1 MSSELNDAIE
11 LGGLLTLALSLL
23 AITLFLTGQFVPSWL
38 LLARSLPR
46 HGRANLSWQAMLTLL
61 GLLVRGLQVLSLHK
75 AARLRIEIELVNPL
89 PDHPLRLNYRSK
101 EDYRAAKKEWQSE
114 KQAWKDHVDAALGAL
129 VHEEEDDWTIDIETC
144 TPLIEDDDIARYF
157 NALNNQLLRP
167 NQQPVFLSK
176 VTIRSGFVTPLHLLT
191 GVLARYEDDWQPIV
205 EGYGRSIIRP
215 NDPYRYRQPRKMQAF
230 IFDCWLLWGPSIPV
244 CTCPEWRG
252 EVALQYGYG
261 DENNSLTLRSSS
273 PEVVRTLARQ
283 NGLDLDGFALRA
295 RVTGTLKW
303 GPALGDTGFCPA
315 QHAIWQD
322 NRIVLDIIGEAHGI
336 RPTGGT
342 EEQVFAQYYSAYLW
356 VIFVMCDAET
366 GEPLYPE
373 NKWRDLIPFFVHGN
387 IADRQAY
394 DFHSSA
400 LARGVFEG
408 CLHLLQGEPN
418 LTLRFV
424 CAIDE
429 TACGYEMLYSMP
441 TEMTIRKKMI
451 TFAKEADAAC
461 EDGAALQRLILEYN
475 PEEPFKDGDYSACAL
490 PGIVNAYYS
499 ELREEQPTFHE
510 LRFARKTDIDLLR
523 TFYEDCFV
531 PEFPNPNERES
542 FEVIQ
547 NYLRLK
553 DTGWYKKNNYHV
565 LVLLDGDK
573 PIGGSISDYLDEPNA
588 GVIEYFVIQPEHR
601 GQGLG
606 RRLLEETERLL
617 HLDADKSRNRPLD
630 WIVAEMDDPYVT
642 PGRTSGM
649 DYFALARI
657 WHSMGYRLL
666 DFPYLQPALSS
677 DKKPV
682 SNLSMIGRICSHR
695 FKGSQVAS
703 ADVQILL
710 REYLQW
716 AMRIQEPEKN
726 DVFNRMREFLEAA
739 GAVEL
744 VSFGDYLGWQKDT
757 HLRINEVITGEDPE
771 LDQAIDVYERVFQDR
786 DIAIASNEFRKAF
799 QPEGLAYRPGY
810 RFHLWTIRLESV
822 QECGGMASFL
832 TMPSAGFGGYIGFA
846 DSLRG
851 AGKLRHIIARAEER
865 MVRDGT
871 EARGWYIECAGETER
886 NIFSKVGFAEL
897 DVQHMQPALPGRSI
911 EPRTDP
917 LHLLYKP
924 FGRVYERPTIAKPEF
939 LQAMSEIYQSIYD
952 IAHPDEDEVF
962 IKLAKSLDGVD
973 IIKPKV
979 LDSTS

>member
-1 MSSELNDAIE
+1 MPWEVTDAITIGE
-11 LGGLLTLALSLL
+11 LLALALTLI
-23 AITLFLTGQFVPSWL
+23 AIFLFLTGQFVPSWL

-46 HGRANLSWQAMLTLL
+46 HGRANLSWQAMLTLM

-89 PDHPLRLNYRSK
+89 PDRPLRLSYRSK
-101 EDYRAAKKEWQSE
+101 EDYRAAKKTWRDE
-114 KQAWKDHVDAALGAL
+114 KQAWKDHVKAAMGAL

-144 TPLIEDDDIARYF
+144 TPLIEDADIVRYF

-167 NQQPVFLSK
+167 NQQPIFLSK

-215 NDPYRYRQPRKMQAF
+215 NDPYRYRGPRKMQAF

-244 CTCPEWRG
+244 CTCPEWHG

-273 PEVVRTLARQ
+273 PEVVRTLAKQ

-322 NRIVLDIIGEAHGI
+322 NRIVLDIIGEPHGI

-366 GEPLYPE
+366 GEPLNPE

-387 IADRQAY
+387 IADREAY
-394 DFHSSA
+394 DFHSTA
-400 LARGVFEG
+400 LARGVLEG
-408 CLHLLQGEPN
+408 CLHLLQGEPS
-418 LTLRFV
+418 LALRFV

-441 TEMTIRKKMI
+441 TEMTVRQKMVNY
-451 TFAKEADAAC
+451 AKEAEATC
-461 EDGAALQRLILEYN
+461 ENAAALQRLMLDYN

-490 PGIVNAYYS
+490 PGIVNAYYG
-499 ELREEQPTFHE
+499 ELRDEQPTFRE
-510 LRFARKTDIDLLR
+510 LRFARKSDIELLR
-523 TFYEDCFV
+523 TFYEDCFI
-531 PEFPNPNERES
+531 PEFPNPDERES
-542 FEVIQ
+542 LEVLE
-547 NYLRLK
+547 NYLQLK
-553 DTGWYKKNNYHV
+553 ETGWYGKNNYHI
-565 LVLLDGDK
+565 LVVLDGEK
-573 PIGGSISDYLDEPNA
+573 PVGGSITDYLVEPNA
-588 GVIEYFVIQPEHR
+588 GVIEYLVVQPEHR

-617 HLDADKSRNRPLD
+617 HVDADKGRNRPLD
-630 WIVAEMDDPYVT
+630 WIVAEMDDPYLT
-642 PGRTSGM
+642 PGPTSGI
-649 DYFALARI
+649 DHFSLARI
-657 WHSMGYRLL
+657 WHNMGYQLL

-682 SNLSMIGRICSHR
+682 ENLSMIVKLCSNR
-695 FKGSQVAS
+695 FKGSEIAS
-703 ADVQILL
+703 TDVEILL
-710 REYLQW
+710 REYLRW

-739 GAVEL
+739 GQIEL
-744 VSFGDYLGWQKDT
+744 MSFGKYLGWQKDA
-757 HLRINEVITGEDPE
+757 HLHVNEVISDEDPE
-771 LDQAIDVYERVFQDR
+771 MDRAIEVYERVFQDTGT
-786 DIAIASNEFRKAF
+786 AIPSDEFRKAF
-799 QPEGLAYRPGY
+799 QPQGLAYRPGY
-810 RFHLWTIRLESV
+810 RFHLWNIRRDSV
-822 QECGGMASFL
+822 KECGGMASFL
-832 TMPSAGFGGYIGFA
+832 TMPSAGFGGYIGFTS
-846 DSLRG
+846 SLRG
-851 AGKLRHIIARAEER
+851 AHKLRYVIARAEER

-871 EARGWYIECAGETER
+871 NARGWYIECAGEPER
-886 NIFSKVGFAEL
+886 TIFSKIGFAEL
-897 DVQHMQPALPGRSI
+897 DVEYMQPALPGTSD
-911 EPRTDP
+911 EPRTES

-924 FGRVYERPTIAKPEF
+924 FGRVYEPPTVSKAEF
-939 LQAMSEIYQSIYD
+939 LQAVSEIYQSIYD
-952 IAHPDEDEVF
+952 IALPDADELY
-962 IKLAKSLDGVD
+962 IKLVKSLDGVD
-973 IIKPKV
+973 IIEPKV
-979 LDSTS
+979 LEGTP

>member
-1 MSSELNDAIE
+1 MSSGLNDA
-11 LGGLLTLALSLL
+11 LVFGGLLTLALSLL
-23 AITLFLTGQFVPSWL
+23 AITLFITGQFVPSWL

-46 HGRANLSWQAMLTLL
+46 HGRANISWQAMLTLM

-89 PDHPLRLNYRSK
+89 PDRPLRLSYRSK
-101 EDYRAAKKEWQSE
+101 EDYRAAKKEWQNE
-114 KQAWKDHVDAALGAL
+114 KRAWRDHVDEAMGAL
-129 VHEEEDDWTIDIETC
+129 VHEEEDNWTIDIETC
-144 TPLIEDDDIARYF
+144 TPLIEDDDITRYF

-230 IFDCWLLWGPSIPV
+230 IFDCWLLWGPSIPL
-244 CTCPEWRG
+244 CTCPEWHG

-273 PEVVRTLARQ
+273 PEVVRTLAKQ

-356 VIFVMCDAET
+356 VIFVMCDAKT
-366 GEPLYPE
+366 GEPLNPE

-394 DFHSSA
+394 DWHSSA
-400 LARGVFEG
+400 LARGVVEG
-408 CLHLLQGEPN
+408 CLHLLVGEPN
-418 LTLRFV
+418 LALRFV

-429 TACGYEMLYSMP
+429 TACGYEMLYKVP
-441 TEMTIRKKMI
+441 TGMTVRNKMI
-451 TFAKEADAAC
+451 TFAKEA
-461 EDGAALQRLILEYN
+461 EGTSESGAALQRLILDYN
-475 PEEPFKDGDYSACAL
+475 PEKPFKDGDYSACAL

-499 ELREEQPTFHE
+499 ELRYEQPTFHE

-523 TFYEDCFV
+523 SFYDDCFV
-531 PEFPNPNERES
+531 PEFPNRDEREP
-542 FEVIQ
+542 FEVIE
-547 NYLRLK
+547 NYLHLK
-553 DTGWYKKNNYHV
+553 ETGWYKKNNYHV
-565 LVLLDGDK
+565 IVLLDGDK

-606 RRLLEETERLL
+606 RRLLEETERQL

-630 WIVAEMDDPYVT
+630 WIVAEIDDPYVT
-642 PGRTSGM
+642 PGPTSGI

-657 WHSMGYRLL
+657 WHNMGYQLL
-666 DFPYLQPALSS
+666 DFPYLQPALSR
-677 DKKPV
+677 DRKPV
-682 SNLSMIGRICSHR
+682 SNLSMIAKICSHR
-695 FKGSQVAS
+695 FSGSQIAS
-703 ADVQILL
+703 TDVQMLL

-716 AMRIQEPEKN
+716 AMRIQTPEKN

-739 GAVEL
+739 GAVKL
-744 VSFGDYLGWQKDT
+744 VSFGDYLGWQKEA
-757 HLRINEVITGEDPE
+757 HLHINEVITGEDPE

-786 DIAIASNEFRKAF
+786 DIAIPGDEFRRAF

-810 RFHLWTIRLESV
+810 RFHLWTIRRESL

-832 TMPSAGFGGYIGFA
+832 TMPSAGFGGYIGFV

-851 AGKLRHIIARAEER
+851 AGKLRHIIARAEGR

-871 EARGWYIECAGETER
+871 EACGWYIECAGETER
-886 NIFSKVGFAEL
+886 NIFSKVGFSEL
-897 DVQHMQPALPGRSI
+897 DVEYMQPGLPGRSA

-924 FGRVYERPTIAKPEF
+924 FGRVYETPTITKPAF
-939 LQAMSEIYQSIYD
+939 LQAIRELYQSIYD
-952 IAHPDEDEVF
+952 IARPDEDEAFV
-962 IKLAKSLDGVD
+962 KLAKSLDGVD
-973 IIKPKV
+973 IIKTKV
-979 LDSTS
+979 LEGTS

>member
-1 MSSELNDAIE
+1 MFTFTEVTGFGEILA
-11 LGGLLTLALSLL
+11 LVLTLT
-23 AITLFLTGQFVPSWL
+23 AIALFLTGQFLPSWL

-46 HGRANLSWQAMLTLL
+46 HGRMNLTWQAMLTLC
-61 GLLVRGLQVLSLHK
+61 GLLVRGMQVLSLHK

-89 PDHPLRLNYRSK
+89 PDPPLRLNYRSK
-101 EDYRAAKKEWQSE
+101 QDFREAKKEWKSA
-114 KQAWKDHVDAALGAL
+114 KHAWKDHVDAAMGAL
-129 VHEEEDDWTIDIETC
+129 VHEEENDWTIDIDTC
-144 TPLIEDDDIARYF
+144 TPLIEDNDIVRYF

-176 VTIRSGFVTPLHLLT
+176 ITIRSGFVTPLHLLT

-215 NDPYRYRQPRKMQAF
+215 GDPYRYRAPRKMQAF

-244 CTCPEWRG
+244 CTCPEWHG

-366 GEPLYPE
+366 GEPLNPE
-373 NKWRDLIPFFVHGN
+373 HKWRDLIPFFVHGN

-400 LARGVFEG
+400 LARGVLEG
-408 CLHLLQGEPN
+408 CLQLLQNESN
-418 LTLRFV
+418 LMLRFV
-424 CAIDE
+424 SAIDE
-429 TACGYEMLYSMP
+429 TACGYEMLYAMP
-441 TEMTIRKKMI
+441 TEITVRQKMM
-451 TFAKEADAAC
+451 TFAKEAEATY
-461 EDGAALQRLILEYN
+461 EGGTVLQRLILDYN

-490 PGIVNAYYS
+490 PGIVNAYYG
-499 ELREEQPTFHE
+499 ELREEQPTFRE
-510 LRFARKTDIDLLR
+510 LRFARRSDLELLR
-523 TFYEDCFV
+523 SFYHDCFV

-542 FEVIQ
+542 FEVIE

-553 DTGWYKKNNYHV
+553 DTGWYNKNNYHV
-565 LVLLDGDK
+565 VVLLDGDK
-573 PIGGSISDYLDEPNA
+573 PIGGSIADYLDEPNA
-588 GVIEYFVIQPEHR
+588 GVIEYFVVQPEHR

-630 WIVAEMDDPYVT
+630 WIIAEMDDPYVT
-642 PGRTSGM
+642 PGPTSGT
-649 DYFALARI
+649 DHFALARI
-657 WHSMGYRLL
+657 WHNMGYKLL
-666 DFPYLQPALSS
+666 DFPYLQPALSG
-677 DKKPV
+677 DKEPV
-682 SNLSMIGRICSHR
+682 SNLCMVAKTCSQR
-695 FKGSQVAS
+695 FTGNHVAS
-703 ADVQILL
+703 TDMKVLL
-710 REYLQW
+710 REYLSW
-716 AMRIQEPEKN
+716 AMRIQTPEDDAMFTKM
-726 DVFNRMREFLEAA
+726 VTFIEASDT
-739 GAVEL
+739 VNL
-744 VSFGDYLGWQKDT
+744 LSFGDYLGWQKEA
-757 HLRINEVITGEDPE
+757 HLHINEVITDQDPE
-771 LDQAIDVYERVFQDR
+771 LDEAIAVYETVFRDT
-786 DIAIASNEFRKAF
+786 DIAIAGSEFRKAF
-799 QPEGLAYRPGY
+799 RPDGLAYRPGY
-810 RFHLWTIRLESV
+810 RYHLWTIRQESV
-822 QECGGMASFL
+822 KQCAGIASFL
-832 TMPSAGFGGYIGFA
+832 TMPSAGFAGYIGFVG
-846 DSLRG
+846 SLRG
-851 AGKLRHIIARAEER
+851 AGKLRHIMARAEER

-871 EARGWYIECAGETER
+871 RARGWYIECAGDIER
-886 NIFSKVGFAEL
+886 DIFVKVGFCEL
-897 DVQHMQPALPGRSI
+897 DVEYLQPMLPGGKS

-924 FGRVYERPTIAKPEF
+924 FGRVYETPTIAKTQF
-939 LQAMSEIYQSIYD
+939 LQAVREIYQAVYD
-952 IAHPDEDEVF
+952 VPDPAGDEMF
-962 IKLAKSLDGVD
+962 TKLAASLAGVD
-973 IIKPKV
+973 IVKAKV
-979 LDSTS
+979 TAGAS

>member
-1 MSSELNDAIE
+1 MIIDAVNF
-11 LGGLLTLALSLL
+11 GGLLTLSLTLVAIAL
-23 AITLFLTGQFVPSWL
+23 FFTGQFLPSWL

-46 HGRANLSWQAMLTLL
+46 HGRANLTWQAMLTLF

-75 AARLRIEIELVNPL
+75 AARLRIELELVNPL

-114 KQAWKDHVDAALGAL
+114 KRAWKDHMDAAMGAL

-144 TPLIEDDDIARYF
+144 TPLIEDEDIARYF

-215 NDPYRYRQPRKMQAF
+215 DDPYRYRQPRKIQAF

-244 CTCPEWRG
+244 CTCPEWHG

-315 QHAIWQD
+315 QQAIWQD

-356 VIFVMCDAET
+356 VIFLMCDAET
-366 GEPLYPE
+366 GEPLNPD

-387 IADRQAY
+387 IADQQAY
-394 DFHSSA
+394 DFHSTA
-400 LARGVFEG
+400 LARGVAEG
-408 CLHLLQGEPN
+408 CLHLLHSEPD
-418 LTLRFV
+418 LALRFV

-429 TACGYEMLYSMP
+429 TGCGYDMLYSMRGD
-441 TEMTIRKKMI
+441 MTVRKKMI
-451 TFAKEADAAC
+451 TFAKQAETAYENRAP
-461 EDGAALQRLILEYN
+461 LQRLMLDYDAEQ
-475 PEEPFKDGDYSACAL
+475 PFKDGDYSACAL
-490 PGIVNAYYS
+490 PGIINAYYS
-499 ELREEQPTFHE
+499 EIKEEQPTFHE
-510 LRFARKTDIDLLR
+510 LRFARKSDLDLLKS
-523 TFYEDCFV
+523 FYDDCFV
-531 PEFPNPNERES
+531 PEFPNPDERDS
-542 FEVIQ
+542 LEVIR

-553 DTGWYKKNNYHV
+553 DTGWYEKNNYHV
-565 LVLLDGDK
+565 VVLLDGDQ

-588 GVIEYFVIQPEHR
+588 GVIEYFVVQPEHR

-617 HLDADKSRNRPLD
+617 HLDADKSRNRLLD

-642 PGRTSGM
+642 PAPTSGI

-657 WHSMGYRLL
+657 WHNLGYRLL
-666 DFPYLQPALSS
+666 DFPYVQPALSS

-682 SNLSMIGRICSHR
+682 SNLSMMAKTCSHR
-695 FKGSQVAS
+695 FNGSHIAS
-703 ADVQILL
+703 TDVQLLL
-710 REYLQW
+710 RQYLRW
-716 AMRIQEPEKN
+716 AMRIPEADKN
-726 DVFNRMREFLEAA
+726 DVFNRMQEFLEAA
-739 GAVEL
+739 GDVEL
-744 VSFGDYLGWQKDT
+744 VSFGNYLGWQKEA
-757 HLRINEVITGEDPE
+757 HLHINEVITGEDPE
-771 LDQAIDVYERVFQDR
+771 LDQAIDVYERVFDDD
-786 DIAIASNEFRKAF
+786 DIAIASDEFRKAF
-799 QPEGLAYRPGY
+799 LPKGLAYRPNY
-810 RFHLWTIRLESV
+810 RFHLWTIRRESTK
-822 QECGGMASFL
+822 ECAGIASFL

-851 AGKLRHIIARAEER
+851 AKKLRHIVARAEER

-871 EARGWYIECAGETER
+871 DARGWYIECAGETER
-886 NIFSKVGFAEL
+886 NIFAKIGFCEL
-897 DVQHMQPALPGRSI
+897 DVEYIQPVLPGKSA
-911 EPRTDP
+911 EPRADP

-924 FGRVYERPTIAKPEF
+924 FGRVYATPTITKSEF
-939 LQAMSEIYQSIYD
+939 LQAMVEVYQSIYD
-952 IAHPDEDEVF
+952 IAHPDKNEVF
-962 IKLAKSLDGVD
+962 AKLAKSLDGVD
-973 IIKPKV
+973 IIELKV
-979 LDSTS
+979 LEGPS